1 MSNLPIKSVLVYGSV
16 APNVC
21 NACVL
26 HLTGMANAL
35 AGRGLKVTL
44 MAPESASE
52 DPLSQGLAHGV
63 CTEAFGWP
71 KVFSKT
77 IWTLGPVTS
86 ALKFCRYLKMH
97 KPDLL
102 YVRTNL
108 LTWPLHWYASRLG
121 IPSVA
126 EHNGIISVELS
137 NRRVG
142 RILAPLATWFQRLSC
157 NFATYSRAV
166 TEGMK
171 GQLVELGAEADKI
184 FVLGNGTDVSQLRR
198 LPRKESLKSLKLE
211 EDRFYVGF
219 LGSLSW
225 WQGVHTLIDAV
236 NVARK
241 SVPNLHLLIG
251 GDGAELSALKAQAVK
266 LGILDQVTFLGYV
279 DFSTRLAVLSAM
291 DITTLPAC
299 AKRNKEQGVSPLKVR
314 DYAAVGSVILAA
326 DLPGLE
332 HMADAGALV
341 MHEPDNVND
350 LAQKIV
356 DLHANLSMRAT
367 LGQNSRR
374 YAEQN
379 YSWDLIA
386 RQLLDRVKIVN

>member
-1 MSNLPIKSVLVYGSV
+1 MSNSPIKSVLVYGSV

-35 AGRGLKVTL
+35 AAQGLEVTL
-44 MAPESASE
+44 MAPYSAAE
-52 DPLSQGLAHGV
+52 DPLSQGLSHGV
-63 CTEAFGWP
+63 RTETFGWP

-77 IWTLGPVTS
+77 IWTLGPVKS
-86 ALKFCRYLKMH
+86 GLKFCRYLKEH
-97 KPDLL
+97 KPDLI

-108 LTWPLHWYASRLG
+108 LTWPLHWYAGRLG

-126 EHNGIISVELS
+126 EHNGIIAVELS
-137 NRRVG
+137 NTKFG
-142 RILAPLATWFQRLSC
+142 RILAPLATWLQRLSC
-157 NFATYSRAV
+157 KYATYSRAV

-171 GQLVELGAEADKI
+171 GQLIDMGAKADKV
-184 FVLGNGTDVSQLRR
+184 FVLGNGTDVSQLQR
-198 LPRKESLKSLKLE
+198 LPRKESLDSLNLE

-236 NVARK
+236 NFARK

-251 GDGAELSALKAQAVK
+251 GDGAELSALKAQAGK
-266 LGILDQVTFLGYV
+266 LGILEHVTFLGYV
-279 DFSTRLAVLSAM
+279 DFSTRLNVLSAM

-299 AKRNKEQGVSPLKVR
+299 AQRNKKQGVSPLKVR
-314 DYAAVGSVILAA
+314 DYAAVGAVILAA

-332 HMADAGALV
+332 HMAEQGALV
-341 MHEPDNVND
+341 THVPDDASD
-350 LAQKIV
+350 LGQKIV
-356 DLHANLSMRAT
+356 NLHADLSMRAT
-367 LGQNSRR
+367 LSQNSRR
-374 YAEQN
+374 YAEEN

-386 RQLLDRVKIVN
+386 RQLLNQVKVLN